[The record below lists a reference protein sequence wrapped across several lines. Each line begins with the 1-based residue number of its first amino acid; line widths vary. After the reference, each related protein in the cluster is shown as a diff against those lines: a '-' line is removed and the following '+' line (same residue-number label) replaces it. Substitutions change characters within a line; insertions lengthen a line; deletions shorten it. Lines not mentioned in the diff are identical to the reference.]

1 LIGFAAV
8 LKPIVDIV
16 RLEASIRVHV
26 VDIPELLLAQ
36 LTNLNTVRKPVD
48 VDVAVVRGRND
59 KGLASIIYESF
70 SQLNG
75 VDTLAV
81 TMDEPT
87 VYDVISRLGVLEP
100 VNFL

>member
-26 VDIPELLLAQ
+26 VDIPKLLLAQ

-48 VDVAVVRGRND
+48 VDVAVVGGRND

-75 VDTLAV
+75 VDALAV